1 MAKYPLDTRV
11 LVDSNDSKDFYIM
24 HCERAWYVE
33 AFPKG
38 TLDHSKKTIGGF
50 STLKVAKECVISW
63 KGWMK

>member
-24 HCERAWYVE
+24 HCDRIWYVE

-38 TLDHSKKTIGGF
+38 SLDHSRKTIGGF
-50 STLKVAKECVISW
+50 STLKVAKECVTSW